1 MRAMGLD
8 VPVVDELTS
17 LVGEA
22 SSIGTPPNLEFVGV
36 QCAKAF
42 PPSRD
47 GDGGP
52 VLRGR
57 GIIIDQEIRSTLELH
72 VLDLYVLACFEPTS
86 I

>member
-47 GDGGP
+47 GDDGP

-57 GIIIDQEIRSTLELH
+57 GIIIIDQEIRSTLELH
-72 VLDLYVLACFEPTS
+72 VLDL
-86 I
+86 